1 MADLIA
7 TRTGAARHAFA
18 VYRRSLAAHFRS
30 MVEYPADFWVMSS
43 AGALWQILQFAFI
56 TILFANVSAVAGWG
70 YHEMLVLVGFLTLGG
85 ATTAV
90 FCDGVWSIGELVIKG
105 DMDYRITRPA
115 PVIVQV
121 ASLHVGMQA
130 FGELTLGAAML
141 AYGWIGASL
150 SPALIPL
157 ALFML
162 ACSIV
167 IETAV
172 LTALC
177 AVNFWV
183 KGSMSVFAFLV
194 NDLQNDVLRFPL
206 GIYPAAVRL
215 VATFVVP
222 LAFVSFVPVEVLT
235 GRASEWWALGPPL
248 AAAATVAVAVLTV
261 RGGLRS
267 YDSAGH

>member
-1 MADLIA
+1 MAELIA
-7 TRTGAARHAFA
+7 TRTGGARHAFA

-30 MVEYPADFWVMSS
+30 IVEYPADFWVMAS
-43 AGALWQILQFAFI
+43 AGALWQTLQFAFLA
-56 TILFANVSAVAGWG
+56 ILFANVSAIAGWG

-90 FCDGVWSIGELVIKG
+90 FWDGVWSIGSMVIKG
-105 DMDYRITRPA
+105 DIDYRITRPA

-130 FGELTLGAAML
+130 FGELSLGTVML
-141 AYGWIGASL
+141 VYGWVGAGL
-150 SPALIPL
+150 SPTLIPL
-157 ALFML
+157 ALLML
-162 ACSIV
+162 ACAVV

-183 KGSMSVFAFLV
+183 KGTMSVFAFLV
-194 NDLQNDVLRFPL
+194 NDLQQDVLRFPL

-215 VATFVVP
+215 VAMFVIP

-235 GRASEWWALGPPL
+235 GRASDWWAFGPPI
-248 AAAATVAVAVLTV
+248 AAAATAAAAILVV
-261 RGGLRS
+261 RAGLRS